1 MWFQLVWMSQQCRFE
16 NLSKVDFMHVLLI
29 FSWILVLKSI
39 SAVSIS
45 AVLFLPQRTALIED
59 FLYLHSKVVVVLYI
73 AILAG
78 LCYSILG
85 VAECGAH
92 EAEQALGYL
101 KTLP

>member
-1 MWFQLVWMSQQCRFE
+1 MVSKTSQ
-16 NLSKVDFMHVLLI
+16 KVNFMHVLLI
-29 FSWILVLKSI
+29 FLWILVLNSI